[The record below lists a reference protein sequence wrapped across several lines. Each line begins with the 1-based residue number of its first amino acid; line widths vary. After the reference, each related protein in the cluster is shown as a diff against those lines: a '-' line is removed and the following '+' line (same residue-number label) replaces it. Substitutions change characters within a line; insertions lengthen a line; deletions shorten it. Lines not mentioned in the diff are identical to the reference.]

1 MMSSVNLKEIY
12 RSKLSP
18 ALLSLESQRKD
29 VVKRILLSV
38 AILLLG
44 IVAFVVGQ
52 QSEYGFIPG
61 VLIVIGAFVSFGFA
75 FSKYN
80 SYKQAF
86 KNKVVRKVIESI
98 DPDWNYHP
106 EACISENEY
115 VESGLFQRHWDR
127 YNGDDL
133 ISGVIDK
140 TDFRLS
146 ELHTQY
152 KTVSV
157 DSKGRRSEHWHTIFK
172 GLFAHADFNKEIRG
186 ETFVLPD
193 IAERMF
199 GKWGQKLQKFS
210 PRGELVKLENI
221 EFEKYFVVYSHD
233 QNEARYI
240 LTPKIMEAIV
250 HIRQQFDTEIYLS
263 FVGTRVYV
271 AMSFSQDLFE
281 PRLFRSGVRYSDIE
295 QMYYQFNTISV
306 IVNEMNLNTR
316 IWTKE

>member
-1 MMSSVNLKEIY
+1 MSSANLKEIY
-12 RSKLSP
+12 HSKLSP
-18 ALLSLESQRKD
+18 ALLSLESQRKT
-29 VVKRILLSV
+29 VVKRILLST
-38 AILLLG
+38 AIFLLG
-44 IVAFVVGQ
+44 VLSFVVGQ
-52 QSEYGFIPG
+52 GNTYGIISG
-61 VLIVIGAFVSFGFA
+61 LAMVIGAVVSFGFA
-75 FSKYN
+75 MGKYN
-80 SYKQAF
+80 TYKQAF
-86 KNKVVRKVIESI
+86 KNKVVWKVIESTN
-98 DPDWNYHP
+98 PDWHYNP
-106 EACISENEY
+106 EACISQNEY
-115 VESGLFQRHWDR
+115 VESGLFNQRWDR

-152 KTVSV
+152 KTVST

-193 IAERMF
+193 VAERMF

-210 PRGELVKLENI
+210 PRGQLVKLENP
-221 EFEKYFVVYSHD
+221 EFERYFVVYSDD

-250 HIRQQFDTEIYLS
+250 HIRKQFNTELFLS
-263 FVGTRVYV
+263 FVGSRVYV

-281 PRLFRSGVRYSDIE
+281 PRLFRSGLRFSDIE

-306 IVNEMNLNTR
+306 IINEMNLNTR